1 MADEITAAQ
10 PEVGTAATKTTFG
23 LGSYGLPTPENA
35 RQAFKLFLLL
45 NTIIVITVN
54 GFPQI
59 PIDTKN
65 LILQFSTVAN
75 LIANRIE
82 DFFGLTDLNVK

>member
-10 PEVGTAATKTTFG
+10 PEIGTAPAKTTFG
-23 LGSYGLPTPENA
+23 LGSFGLPTPENA
-35 RQAFKLFLLL
+35 RQAYKLFLLA

-59 PIDTKN
+59 PIEIKN
-65 LILQFSTVAN
+65 FILQFSTVAN
-75 LIANRIE
+75 LIANKIE
-82 DFFGLTDLNVK
+82 DYYGVNLK